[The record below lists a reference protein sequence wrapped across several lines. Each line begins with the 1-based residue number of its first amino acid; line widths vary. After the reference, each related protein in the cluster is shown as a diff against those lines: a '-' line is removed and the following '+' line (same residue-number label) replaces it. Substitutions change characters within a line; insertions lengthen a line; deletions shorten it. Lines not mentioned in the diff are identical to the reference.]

1 MKRKIC
7 SKPVFFLFLSFFYG
21 VVTSYSQDKDT
32 VVVNMDTS
40 GIKIDSSKIS
50 SPKNT
55 KDTTVKKYLK
65 NNVKMNISS
74 LALNN
79 YSIFYERSI
88 SKKISFQAGYRYMPA
103 TKLSE
108 ITLSKQVLKQLEA
121 EGDDLKNELD
131 KITASGNAITG
142 EFRFYTGHK
151 PGARGFYASL
161 YGRYASFKVDYDYE
175 YTSNSKPYMIPL
187 KSDFHGIGAGLLLGM
202 QFLIAKR
209 IVLDVFMLG
218 GHFGKLNGNASA
230 MTDLSDMT
238 DEEQAQLKS
247 DLESLVVFGNSK
259 LIKSAVVNDNGVKMT
274 IQGPFAGIRMM
285 GISLGFAF

>member
-1 MKRKIC
+1 MENNIP
-7 SKPVFFLFLSFFYG
+7 SKHFFFLVLSFFYG
-21 VVTSYSQDKDT
+21 VTATYSQGKDT
-32 VVVNMDTS
+32 VVLKTDTS
-40 GIKIDSSKIS
+40 NTATMKSS
-50 SPKNT
+50 N
-55 KDTTVKKYLK
+55 DAAEKKYFR
-65 NNVKMNISS
+65 NNVKMNLSS

-79 YSIFYERSI
+79 YSFSYERSI
-88 SKKISFQAGYRYMPA
+88 SRKISFQAGYRFMPS
-103 TKLSE
+103 TKLSDVR
-108 ITLSKQVLKQLEA
+108 LSRQVVKQLDSQ
-121 EGDDLKNELD
+121 GDDLKNKLD

-259 LIKSAVVNDNGVKMT
+259 LIKSAEVNDNGVKVT